1 LAIVVAAT
9 VMRVGLV
16 LATGHFV
23 PWGDPADYQRH
34 GIWIAAGGGFPPTI
48 IATPGTPSALRSPAY
63 PYLLGGVYAIA
74 GTNPIVGRLLGAVL
88 GVITV
93 VLLAYLGRAIWDRR
107 LGLVAGALCAFF
119 LPLIGLNASLLSE
132 SLFLPLELALALCL
146 VGLIRNSGNLRRAT
160 LCGILCGVA
169 ASTRSLGLLWLL
181 PTVALVIRST
191 GGGRARWR
199 SVAALL
205 CAFAV
210 VLTPWT
216 IRNATAFHAFVPVS
230 TDDGFAL
237 AGQYNQDTGRA
248 GYLEGVWRVPTQVA
262 SLHPALVGLFLAH
275 HGLVNEDELDSTLRH
290 AGLSYLYHHP
300 SQLPIASWLQTLR
313 MIDIGIGHTFTTG
326 IAYREMGLPHRLWI
340 PTTLSIQLVVVVAL
354 AGLLA
359 RIRRWIAFRP
369 GPWWLWSLPLLAL
382 VGTIPFVGTPRYL
395 TPADPFLLM
404 LAALAITAA
413 IDRGLA
419 SRRPPT
425 DP

>member
-1 LAIVVAAT
+1 
-9 VMRVGLV
+9 M
-16 LATGHFV
+16 
-23 PWGDPADYQRH
+23 
-34 GIWIAAGGGFPPTI
+34 
-48 IATPGTPSALRSPAY
+48 
-63 PYLLGGVYAIA
+63 
-74 GTNPIVGRLLGAVL
+74 
-88 GVITV
+88 
-93 VLLAYLGRAIWDRR
+93 
-107 LGLVAGALCAFF
+107 
-119 LPLIGLNASLLSE
+119 
-132 SLFLPLELALALCL
+132 
-146 VGLIRNSGNLRRAT
+146 
-160 LCGILCGVA
+160 
-169 ASTRSLGLLWLL
+169 
-181 PTVALVIRST
+181 
-191 GGGRARWR
+191 
-199 SVAALL
+199 
-205 CAFAV
+205 
-210 VLTPWT
+210 
-216 IRNATAFHAFVPVS
+216 
-230 TDDGFAL
+230 
-237 AGQYNQDTGRA
+237 
-248 GYLEGVWRVPTQVA
+248 PTQVA